1 MLQPF
6 ARLVAAV
13 AFVGVVGAS
22 VPGASAQPV
31 TVTFRFLPDLA
42 PPALSVTRAF
52 LPGGF
57 NDWGQPY
64 GPAGQIQ
71 IGDESA
77 MAYRADLAE
86 YRYTAALPVG
96 VSSYKIQY
104 HRNAAGTDYAWIPD
118 PLVAEVVGPNDD
130 SVIRVAD
137 PMAFQL
143 AREQNAAGEVEAV
156 SVGLFGSQAF
166 TSVAFTVNETTVTTG
181 IADTGGGVYRL
192 VLPTPIPGG
201 SLFRVDAT
209 DAAGRSVSASIGV
222 VPPAVV
228 DAPVPAGLADGITY
242 DAADPTR
249 ATLVLRAPGKGFVHV
264 RGAFNDWR
272 VESAYVLKR
281 DTSDPRGTRWWIT
294 LSGLAPGQDTAF
306 QYLVDGTIEVADPY
320 AARVLYA
327 GQPGFPTGRSLYPV
341 GILHPGAAPFPWTDA
356 GFTPPATDDL
366 VIYEL
371 LLRDFLADD
380 RFETLTDTLDYLV
393 RLGVNAIELMPVSQR
408 DEAESW
414 GYDPGFAFAVENRY
428 GRPEAF
434 KAFVDA
440 AHSRGL
446 AVILDVVYNQATQHS
461 PLVRLDNVG
470 ELGPPTATNPWANPT
485 PRHDFSPYNDL
496 NHESPLTQLWLDA
509 ANRWWIDEYHVDGY
523 RFDFTSGFM
532 QTGPF
537 YQFNPSRVA
546 ILTRMIGALREA
558 HPTTIVTMEHLTPV
572 EEVRAVTQFGESR
585 GWPSSLSW
593 VVVSEGYR
601 TAASGLPT
609 SAASGFQGTYTP
621 FLNGGGLPV
630 RNGIAYME
638 SHDEQWMM
646 HANRT
651 TGASAGGYSVR
662 TLSTALDRQKLAAS
676 FFFTVPGARLLWQF
690 QELGYG
696 GGPGECL
703 IGGNQPYPANC
714 TAGVPN
720 RIASKPIRWDYHT
733 AGAAPVRGAYT
744 GGAPL
749 TPATDAERAAR
760 NRLSRTFAA
769 LIGLRNDHAIFRS
782 PQTQVQASLGA
793 TAVRTLALA
802 FPGAPAGQPTR
813 AFVFGNFGVTPA
825 SVSFS
830 SGTPDTWYD
839 FFGDT
844 EATFPAGTQTL
855 TLAPGEFH
863 VWTDTDVPSP
873 EPGLITADESGA
885 PDAPT
890 AALAAFPN
898 PAGATAAVRYTLAAP
913 ADVRLDAFD
922 VLGRRVATLVSG
934 EQAAG
939 EHTATLDAA
948 ALPAGV
954 YVLRLT
960 ASGGTGTLT
969 ATTRLTI
976 AR

>member
-1 MLQPF
+1 M
-6 ARLVAAV
+6 RLLTALFCLSLLAAPRSPLAQTV
-13 AFVGVVGAS
+13 PVV
-22 VPGASAQPV
+22 
-31 TVTFRFLPDLA
+31 FRFLPDLQ
-42 PPALSVTRAF
+42 PPAQAVTRAF

-64 GPAGQIQ
+64 GAAGQIQ
-71 IGDESA
+71 PGDESA
-77 MAYRADLAE
+77 MTYRADLAE
-86 YRYTAALPVG
+86 YRYAIALPVG
-96 VSSYKIQY
+96 VTSYKIQY
-104 HRNAAGTDYAWIPD
+104 HLNAAGTDYRWIPD
-118 PLVAEVVGPNDD
+118 PLVAEVTGPNDD

-143 AREQNAAGEVEAV
+143 AREQNAAGQVEAV
-156 SVGLFGSQAF
+156 SVGLFGTQAF
-166 TSVAFTVNETTVTTG
+166 TSVAFTVNETVYTTG
-181 IADTGGGVYRL
+181 IADTGGGVFRL
-192 VLPTPIPGG
+192 VLPQPVAGA

-209 DAAGRSVSASIGV
+209 DAAARTVSASVGV
-222 VPPAVV
+222 IPPVVV
-228 DAPVPAGLADGITY
+228 DAPVPAGLPDGITY
-242 DAADPTR
+242 TDATTA
-249 ATLVLRAPGKGFVHV
+249 ALVLRAPTNDFAYV
-264 RGAFNDWR
+264 RGDFNDWR
-272 VESAYVLKR
+272 VEPAYALKR
-281 DTSDPRGTRWWIT
+281 DTSDPRGTRWWTTIT
-294 LSGLAPGQDTAF
+294 GLTPGQDTAF
-306 QYLVDGTIEVADPY
+306 QYLVDGETEVADPY
-320 AARVLYA
+320 AARVLYP
-327 GQPGFPTGRSLYPV
+327 GQPGFPAGRSQYPV

-356 GFTPPATDDL
+356 GFEPPATGDL

-371 LLRDFLADD
+371 LLRDFLADG
-380 RFETLTDTLDYLV
+380 RFETLTDTLDYIAG
-393 RLGVNAIELMPVSQR
+393 LGVNAIELMPVSQR
-408 DEAESW
+408 DDTESW
-414 GYDPGFAFAVENRY
+414 GYDPGFAFAAESRY

-440 AHSRGL
+440 AHARGL
-446 AVILDVVYNQATQHS
+446 AVILDVVYNQATRQS

-470 ELGPPTATNPWANPT
+470 QFGPATATNPWANPT

-496 NHESPLTQLWLDA
+496 NHESPVTQLWLDA
-509 ANRWWIDEYHVDGY
+509 ANRWWVDEYHVDGY

-537 YQFNPSRVA
+537 YQVNPSRIA

-558 HPTTIVTMEHLTPV
+558 HPDVILTMEHLTPV
-572 EEVRAVTQFGESR
+572 EEVRAVTQFGEDR

-601 TAASGLPT
+601 TAASGFPT
-609 SAASGFQGTYTP
+609 SAAAGFQGTYTP

-646 HANRT
+646 HANRVA
-651 TGASAGGYSVR
+651 GNASGGYSVR
-662 TLSTALDRQKLAAS
+662 DLATALDRQKLAAS

-703 IGGNQPYPANC
+703 IGGSQPYPANC

-733 AGAAPVRGAYT
+733 PGVAPVRGAYT

-749 TPATDAERAAR
+749 VPATDAERAAR
-760 NRLSRTFAA
+760 NRLYRTYAA
-769 LIGLRNDHAIFRS
+769 LIGLRNDHQIFRDAA
-782 PQTQVQASLGA
+782 TQVAANLGN

-802 FPGAPAGQPTR
+802 LPAAPAGQPTR
-813 AFVFGNFGVTPA
+813 ALVFGNFGVTPA
-825 SVSFS
+825 PVTLAF
-830 SGTPDTWYD
+830 PEAVTWYD

-844 EATFPAGTQTL
+844 EASFAAGTQTF

-873 EPGLITADESGA
+873 EPGLITAGEDAA
-885 PDAPT
+885 PDAAP
-890 AALAAFPN
+890 ANLAAFPN
-898 PAGATAAVRYTLAAP
+898 PVAASATVRYTLAATS
-913 ADVRLDAFD
+913 DVRLDVVD
-922 VLGRRVATLVSG
+922 VLGRRVATLVQG
-934 EQAAG
+934 VQAAG
-939 EHTATLDAA
+939 PHTATLDAA
-948 ALPAGV
+948 ALPPGV

-960 ASGGTGTLT
+960 AGSTT